1 MFRNSPLERAIF
13 FAMNPI
19 RERLIPIVTPVVEQA
34 GAYLVDLVFKVE
46 HRSRIVQVQVDTDA
60 GVTIDTCTRISR
72 ELGPILDAVDGLQGP
87 FRLEVTSPGADKP
100 LRMLRQYPRH
110 LGRPFRLKVR
120 SAEGTQAIRGRLR
133 GVEGSVLTFDV
144 EGAAPVAVSFDDIL
158 ESFIELPW

>member
-19 RERLIPIVTPVVEQA
+19 RERLVSVVTPVVEQTD
-34 GAYLVDLVFKVE
+34 AYLVDLVFKVE

-60 GVTIDTCTRISR
+60 GVTIDTCARISR
-72 ELGPILDAVDGLQGP
+72 ELGPLLDSVEGLQGP

-110 LGRPFRLKVR
+110 IGRPFRLKLR
-120 SAEGTQAIRGRLR
+120 SGDAVTPFRGRLSA
-133 GVEGSVLTFDV
+133 VEGSTLTFEV
-144 EGAAPVAVSFDDIL
+144 EGGAPVAVAFDDIL